1 MSRPLTP
8 AEILLILEGDISDVD
23 DCELNDLSEEEAD
36 YGRVVDESLVDRRIH
51 GGNGCSVLI
60 EVHNSDS
67 SKDETDN
74 NMPLNVQLQQVHE
87 SKQSAQVSIN

>member
-1 MSRPLTP
+1 MSRPLIP
-8 AEILLILEGDISDVD
+8 VEILLILEGDISDVYD
-23 DCELNDLSEEEAD
+23 PELNDLSEEETD
-36 YGRVVDESLVDRRIH
+36 HGRVVGEESLVDRRIH

-74 NMPLNVQLQQVHE
+74 NMPLKVRLQ
-87 SKQSAQVSIN
+87 